1 MAYIEFKN
9 VDKIY
14 KMGEVEIKALKD
26 TTFEI
31 EKGELVCILGPS
43 GAGKST
49 LLNYLSKHFRRDGH
63 TNKWKG
69 YCWWS

>member
-1 MAYIEFKN
+1 MAYIYFKN

-31 EKGELVCILGPS
+31 EKRRTSMYIRTFRS
-43 GAGKST
+43 RK
-49 LLNYLSKHFRRDGH
+49 NYLSKHFRRDGH

-69 YCWWS
+69 YC